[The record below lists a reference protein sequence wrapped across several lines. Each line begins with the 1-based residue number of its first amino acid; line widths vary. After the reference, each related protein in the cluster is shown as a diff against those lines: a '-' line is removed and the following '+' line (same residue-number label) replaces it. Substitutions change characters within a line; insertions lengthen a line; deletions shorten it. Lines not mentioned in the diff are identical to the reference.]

1 MIDSTIAKVKGFIL
15 KPVET
20 FQQTKDDEP
29 KVVITYF
36 AVLALIFSLLSAIV
50 TTLGL
55 SSMFA
60 DALPFAGGFFFVF
73 IGTFIGLFISTL
85 IFVAWLH
92 LWVYIFGGRN
102 GIIQTMN
109 AVVYGYTPYL
119 LFAWIPIIGIIF
131 SIWALVL
138 NVLGVRELQE
148 LSTGK
153 TVLLFVIAIVIPM
166 IIIVF
171 LLGFL
176 LVALVAVTG
185 MDPVPE
191 NLFL

>member
-29 KVVITYF
+29 NVVITYF

-50 TTLGL
+50 TAVGL
-55 SSMFA
+55 NSMFA
-60 DALPFAGGFFFVF
+60 DALPIAGGFFFVF
-73 IGTFIGLFISTL
+73 IGTFIGLFIATL
-85 IFVAWLH
+85 IFIAWLH

-102 GIIQTMN
+102 GIMQTMK
-109 AVVYGYTPYL
+109 AVVYGYTPHL
-119 LFAWIPIIGIIF
+119 LFAWIPFIGIIF

-153 TVLLFVIAIVIPM
+153 TVLIFVIAILIPM
-166 IIIVF
+166 IVIVF

-176 LVALVAVTG
+176 LAALVAVTG